1 MSEIKREF
9 NFGLENNNILKLRII
24 NGDIT
29 KMSTDVIV
37 NAANGRLMHGGGVA
51 LAISKAGGS
60 IIEEQSRGYYNRY
73 GEIPVSQVA
82 VTGAGNLNAKYI
94 IHAVGPHVSNPN
106 HAELLKHTYLNIFK
120 KAIEL
125 KINRVAL
132 PAIST
137 KIFGVDPEISAK
149 AFFDA
154 FMHKSNLLELTKSN
168 ITNIDLVDIDNQ
180 VLIKFVKQYDKTYD
194 NLLNN
199 MIIC

>member
-82 VTGAGNLNAKYI
+82 VT
-94 IHAVGPHVSNPN
+94 VQ
-106 HAELLKHTYLNIFK
+106 
-120 KAIEL
+120 
-125 KINRVAL
+125 
-132 PAIST
+132 
-137 KIFGVDPEISAK
+137 EI
-149 AFFDA
+149 
-154 FMHKSNLLELTKSN
+154 
-168 ITNIDLVDIDNQ
+168 
-180 VLIKFVKQYDKTYD
+180 
-194 NLLNN
+194 
-199 MIIC
+199 